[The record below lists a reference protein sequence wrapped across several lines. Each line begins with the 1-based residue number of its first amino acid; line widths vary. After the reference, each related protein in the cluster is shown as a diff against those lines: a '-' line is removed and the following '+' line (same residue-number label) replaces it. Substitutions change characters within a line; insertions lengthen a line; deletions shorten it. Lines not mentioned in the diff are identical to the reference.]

1 MSNPKHY
8 IDNEKFFKEMKKWK
22 QRIIDA
28 RQVEDPD
35 PVCTD
40 YIAECFLKISEH
52 LAWKPNF
59 INYTFRDDL
68 VSDGIENCLLYAH
81 NLIQKNH
88 IIHSLILHKLFIMR
102 LFVESRKRKNRC
114 ILNINL

>member
-52 LAWKPNF
+52 LAW
-59 INYTFRDDL
+59 
-68 VSDGIENCLLYAH
+68 
-81 NLIQKNH
+81 
-88 IIHSLILHKLFIMR
+88 
-102 LFVESRKRKNRC
+102 
-114 ILNINL
+114 